1 VTIGSIR
8 HALRET
14 RFVTPEL
21 AITAALFILASAGL
35 LPLAGTP
42 VLVAWALLS
51 FWVRGE
57 GVWRGVGLER
67 RPYWARMAIAGLAL
81 GVAWLYASVYALE
94 PLISRVTGALPD
106 VSLFAG
112 LTGNRQLLVVSLAA
126 SWTLAAVGE
135 EYVYRG
141 YLMRRIAQ
149 ALGGSRR
156 AWIAA
161 LAVTSLVFAVG
172 HLYQGVSGAIS
183 AGCAGL
189 VLGGAYL
196 ASGRNLWVPI
206 LAHGANDTVGFVLL
220 YLGKYPGV

>member
-1 VTIGSIR
+1 VTIGSVR
-8 HALRET
+8 HRLGEH

-35 LPLAGTP
+35 LPLGGTP
-42 VLVAWALLS
+42 VLFAWALLS
-51 FWVRGE
+51 FWLRGE
-57 GVWRGVGLER
+57 GAWRGVGLER
-67 RPYWARMAIAGLAL
+67 RRYWARMAIAGLAL
-81 GVAWLYASVYALE
+81 GVAWAYASVYALE

-112 LTGNRQLLVVSLAA
+112 LTGNRRLLAVALVA

-149 ALGGSRR
+149 AFGGSRR
-156 AWIAA
+156 AWIVA
-161 LAVTSLVFAVG
+161 LVATSVVFAAG
-172 HLYQGVSGAIS
+172 HLYQGVSGAVS

-196 ASGRNLWVPI
+196 GSGRNLWVPI

-220 YLGKYPGV
+220 YLGKYPGA